1 MLLDKGKAQTN
12 YAKGMCSKTKDR
24 RDIEPEEAGI
34 SCLQT
39 HSITPRPMQVEA
51 IVVVKIPIFSLF

>member
-1 MLLDKGKAQTN
+1 MEKGQT
-12 YAKGMCSKTKDR
+12 G
-24 RDIEPEEAGI
+24 IELEETGI

-51 IVVVKIPIFSLF
+51 IVVVMIAIFLTFQLIIIFAQFFSRPLAW